1 MSKKEIC
8 VPTGLKKF
16 KDLLSD
22 YNVSS
27 GDLEVTIKQWLNKGN
42 EWTKDTDDDLKSFL
56 DNHYKV
62 ISSNFFNSKSLFNK
76 AHSLWEEIDNNFVTK
91 SKLKAKKVYNTYVE
105 SFGEDNVILHETQNG
120 EYAVKVAEPI
130 YKKSTTSNKNVNTL
144 VSKIISGGQTGV
156 DTIGLQVARELGIET
171 GGTAPK
177 GFLREKGIDKED
189 ISSYNLVEITD
200 EEQADYTKRK
210 GKTDPFTGRTELNV
224 RNSDG
229 TVYFY
234 TSDDKAGM
242 LATKRSADDWN
253 KPFITN
259 PTAEQ
264 LKQWIIDND
273 IKTLNVAGNR
283 GSKLAK
289 DNNVAEVLKEA
300 LLNSEVKSE
309 EYKWSRTA
317 KDSYEVSSQG
327 DKRFSALNAKFKK
340 GTIIDGVDV
349 SGKTIEDVYQSVVKK
364 SGKGKA
370 PAKSSRL
377 SLTNTDNFSTT
388 FRNFPEGVTNVFYN
402 ADDKV
407 PRVIFTAPNGEVGQI
422 TYDNKWRISRKQK
435 NSKGEEVFYNEMMSP
450 EDVDKV
456 VSRFIPS
463 KFREYVESGQIN
475 KDNSKDFQDNKGRV
489 QNFFREN
496 YNIHLINEYFFEKG
510 KHETFEDFSYYEG
523 YLPLWQE
530 WAKQNPEL
538 IEELRE
544 KSKGKTLTDKFAS
557 TRVSQARALADILN
571 SKPSSI
577 SSISN
582 INSNKEITLSTSGYK
597 KGDPQKNTTTD
608 FVFTENAEAYI
619 VSKYTASKGTDTVLP
634 SLMVKALS
642 EFPYHGKAKLNVS
655 DVNGTNQAGIRTDSK
670 GNISPNA
677 YGIVVKKYQQDA
689 NGKFVAKEGQFQDT
703 DEDFN
708 LFVELNED
716 MFKRLSESKNTKVVF
731 PTQMGLGKAAL
742 PKKFVKWLQNQLS
755 ERFGISSTIEKNQ
768 RSDYDGY
775 GLKLNST
782 SSNNVTIDSEYF
794 NVSNLEN
801 SKRQSYAEPI
811 TNSWGPIIDVRPFT
825 NKDFEQN
832 SMLGLPYD
840 MVVTF
845 KNGEKIFISPKSGMA
860 DTNNVIKLRNDNGLK
875 DFRTFIGFNYLL
887 EQYFKDNIESLS
899 KLNWTSKMSEMN
911 KDVREGDYDSSK
923 DAFAGTPFKSIPNST
938 SSRQEE
944 VIEETDLLQES
955 EELLNKIIK
964 DSETN
969 IKKHENFDKEGIEGS
984 HTYLIKRGKDWVP
997 VDTSVTQLVHGK
1009 VDMGAWGLPSSAL
1022 GNTVDRFTRE
1032 YFEGKDVLKSDIPN
1046 LNKKDKRSLKGDL
1059 DKLSQYFDEKFGKGN
1074 YKVVTKEFPIAGKYT
1089 VINKNDE
1096 AEVKTIAGTMDM
1108 IIYDNEGNFYILDM
1122 KTSRS
1127 SFDDNKINN
1136 YSKQLEIYKAILEAN
1151 YPELKGKIK
1160 DLMLIRFDVGY
1171 PTPLGERDKYGE
1183 GEAVYESADL
1193 AEGEDK
1199 DTLWIEDEDGNL
1211 LAIEDSEYYIAPR
1224 LHISPED
1231 ALYKTNKVDM
1241 KHEFE
1246 ALTAEEK
1253 ELIKEEFSF
1262 NESGE
1267 QLKEDDVETGEEVD
1281 NIQTTSLYNN
1291 PMLSASERMFLSNN
1305 VMNLT
1310 SYIITHLQ
1318 TNIDANNYY
1327 FGDRYSREN
1336 FTLMSRQ
1343 DIINTIGIGRIFDY
1357 IRETYYNPENRN
1369 DIDDFDVLDKL
1380 QIAYDNW
1387 GALTKSAYAKLITL
1401 EGVTVID
1408 TRPEDITRD
1417 DLDDNTLNDM
1427 ESASMEEK
1435 EIEYWQL
1442 GQRQISAK
1450 SSLSGDIRR
1459 VFEKLQV
1466 TDSEGNP
1473 VLDKYGYGFPT
1484 FVDSGEA
1491 VNKILDWVREATTM
1505 EEMESILSDMQESYT
1520 WVKAILEKIQ
1530 EEPFRSQFFQNFRK
1544 DFTQYSIITVE
1555 NGEDGSKKYVNH
1567 IINTKGASKV
1577 VLEGVINAY
1586 KSGLLTDIIIPIKG
1600 DIEGRGKVNVRK
1612 VTELKKINNSLL
1624 DKLHEAHEDK
1634 RLKTALS
1641 KAYPQIVTLLKSL
1654 GIDTNTQILKDAFSS
1669 DYSRKQEDSTNYFKV
1684 LSSIDYILDGVLSQK
1699 DNTEYSPIKKG
1710 EDGNVYGDYKKIVRT
1725 LSKYIQ
1731 DSIESS
1737 TYENGKMHYSF
1748 TTPSYM
1754 GKLVTNLKDAA
1765 MNPEKFE
1772 SFMEE
1777 EYGSYKWFKNGK
1789 TWNNEWLRLLNTGK
1803 EYKEGLEHKVQLSFD
1818 GTPYTE
1824 LSELGYTLSLLH
1836 EYFYDNKGA
1845 KRWAWYRI
1853 PILANKPSSEFLRFK
1868 RYSGKKYKRE
1878 ITNGLMKVFNQE
1890 VMRMRTVLERAVNP
1904 DVQKIGVK
1912 EKITFDIKDSKL
1924 KIKNKKG
1931 KEVLNTKLIKKL
1943 NAIKNGE
1950 KGTLTLEDLVK
1961 DGKLVFE
1968 GSGAEFKFLS
1978 ALNNNI
1984 INKDAL
1990 GQLIVDKLNGVEVD
2004 EDTLEKE
2011 LREAIESY
2019 MDVQVQSEIKNWER
2033 IGLFDTVKSSKKD
2046 AKPKFKYADFM
2057 GSTREEIEASLEEY
2071 VWNDMFA
2078 TINIIELTATDLAYY
2093 RNIEDFQKRYSQVH
2107 APSMRLNVSARDAN
2121 GNLYSSDGKERTMYL
2136 RDNVAVSEIIPIVSN
2151 IFDNKI
2157 KNLKGEE
2164 QKNMKIMKALILKSF
2179 EEVNVADAQGYSS
2192 PTSYRKKMGMMGKWT
2207 SDMETAYNRI
2217 KSGDFNVNDLG
2228 VVWQPLKPFVYSQ
2241 IRKSSGASTMS
2252 ELKVPVQNKN
2262 SEYLLVLADAIIRGG
2277 NKVSKLTAIF
2287 DFMEDSAYDGR
2298 VSKDGKVIKE
2308 GIYNGRGIDTIQFES
2323 AVNSGSLG
2331 AVDLNS
2337 ASSYDEVKSILEKA
2351 AYYNADKSESA
2362 DNDMDIY
2369 NDQFVHTI
2377 SFEDYGIQQEVPAHL
2392 VDHSQ
2397 LMGSQVR
2404 ILSISD
2410 ITEGTKF
2417 DVRGKE
2423 LTDTQLKEEYQNLI
2437 AENIRDSF
2445 NQLVEDFN
2453 LKGTKKEKN
2462 IAISKLLKEAIQKDQ
2477 RYGADLLRACSLN
2490 SKGEFTIPLSDPIQS
2505 IRIQQLINSIIKS
2518 RINKQKVKGG
2528 PVVQASVFGLSDDL
2542 SIKFKDNNGNF
2553 IETLSEFAE
2562 KRGLDKNDKETHEKY
2577 SNFVKEMN
2585 GSLAYFECYMPVP
2598 SKELEMA
2605 LTKYDENGH
2614 AYLMSMEEAVEKGI
2628 ITEEMR
2634 KAIGYRIPTEDKYS
2648 IQPLRIKGFLPKAA
2662 GEAIMLPK
2670 EITTL
2675 AGSDFDIDKIYIML
2689 KTFVVNSPK
2698 VDYKKVNSA
2707 FTKYLT
2713 SRGFTKEA
2721 VREYVYGNPN
2731 KGISSI
2737 KDYIM
2742 KIEKG
2747 VSFGTEINGE
2757 FVEDEKGLEIFD
2769 WYKANKNKIMTS
2781 YSFEEETSLD
2791 NRDGR
2796 NNRIFD
2802 LQWSVLTNLDT
2813 MDKMF
2818 NPGSFD
2824 VQKKSARIINVLKN
2838 NPKYTY
2844 EELSKM
2850 SLEELDKL
2858 SESGSKNNIVFS
2870 STQVYF
2876 HKQNMTAG
2884 KLIGIFANNNTSH
2897 AFLSM
2902 QNISLKLDEGFTF
2915 DGYTVDSTTNNKLDA
2930 LKAKDGSLISKNIA
2944 GFLAASVDAVK
2955 DPVLNFM
2962 NLNTFTANTAML
2974 LARLGF
2980 SSDSIGLFLTQP
2992 IIEDVTREYFKRS
3005 NEGYT
3010 SIDDVIK
3017 DFLPKDKGLI
3027 ESMQKNLHNVPFTKE
3042 QLAKGISTKGK
3053 DESFQISSLLLF
3065 QKLANIAQDL
3075 NTLTFLTKFNSVT
3088 NAVGPTIADT
3098 LVMNERYKK
3107 FIDGMNEGTMPFSED
3122 AVHIIENSPILE
3134 AFYDTTLGDG
3144 GASELIF
3151 KDYFPQYTETFKLV
3165 LERLRRTTKGSL
3177 DSKTINKLV
3186 NDFILY
3192 KLTLGSNPVL
3202 DSSEENRK
3210 KFMLNFTSEY
3220 SKRANGIVD
3229 NDLLNIII
3237 LKGKDSRCP
3246 VPTLEAKTGGYSS
3259 DIQERVK
3266 NGWSNLVL
3274 NPSTREL
3281 GSDLF
3286 FYNIFRSGFGYSPK
3300 TFGHLAS
3307 VDVKLNVDGYV
3318 DTISNVEFNNDI
3330 VSIEDF
3336 LYMFRRNHTRDFKL
3350 VPRLE
3355 ANDNVDV
3362 STSSNRRGES
3372 SITFSFDKSK
3382 SGMNS
3387 IVISEGEETVWAPVI
3402 EFEGTIYMNP
3412 KQSGSSVTYIETT
3425 PLGNTN
3431 NFLEYDGNSGAYM
3444 KSVFSKSS
3452 LKEREKDNEVRKETP
3467 SEPEKVKVT
3476 KVTNKDI
3483 SKVINTIW
3491 GGKEFIEAYKTAE
3504 SNTGTEEEWANLLTD
3519 IVKKHMKLDRNS
3531 NYTETIYNKVMNAIK
3546 ENC

>member
-16 KDLLSD
+16 KDLLSI

-42 EWTKDTDDDLKSFL
+42 EWTEATDNDLKLFL
-56 DNHYKV
+56 DSHYKV
-62 ISSNFFNSKSLFNK
+62 VSSNLFNSKSLFNK
-76 AHSLWEEIDNNFVTK
+76 AHSLWEEIDNNFITK

-105 SFGEDNVILHETQNG
+105 SFGENNVILYETQNG

-130 YKKSTTSNKNVNTL
+130 YKKSTISNKKTSTL
-144 VSKIISGGQTGV
+144 VSRIISGGQTGV
-156 DTIGLQVARELGIET
+156 DTIGLQVAKELGIET

-177 GFLREKGIDKED
+177 GFLREKGIDNED

-264 LKQWIIDND
+264 LKQWIIDNN

-283 GSKLAK
+283 GSKLSK
-289 DNNVAEVLKEA
+289 DNNVAKVLKEA
-300 LLNSEVKSE
+300 LLNNEVKFE
-309 EYKWSRTA
+309 EYKWGRTD
-317 KDSYEVSSQG
+317 KDSYEVSTAG

-340 GTIIDGVDV
+340 GTIIDDIDV
-349 SGKTIEDVYQSVVKK
+349 SGRTIEDVYQSVVKK

-370 PAKSSRL
+370 PSIDSILNPLSTDEQGHPLWVITPEMPKDLVNKVVEYSTL
-377 SLTNTDNFSTT
+377 NGKSLT
-388 FRNFPEGVTNVFYN
+388 
-402 ADDKV
+402 K
-407 PRVIFTAPNGEVGQI
+407 
-422 TYDNKWRISRKQK
+422 
-435 NSKGEEVFYNEMMSP
+435 EE
-450 EDVDKV
+450 
-456 VSRFIPS
+456 
-463 KFREYVESGQIN
+463 
-475 KDNSKDFQDNKGRV
+475 
-489 QNFFREN
+489 
-496 YNIHLINEYFFEKG
+496 
-510 KHETFEDFSYYEG
+510 FEDFSYYEG

-571 SKPSSI
+571 SK
-577 SSISN
+577 
-582 INSNKEITLSTSGYK
+582 
-597 KGDPQKNTTTD
+597 
-608 FVFTENAEAYI
+608 
-619 VSKYTASKGTDTVLP
+619 
-634 SLMVKALS
+634 
-642 EFPYHGKAKLNVS
+642 S
-655 DVNGTNQAGIRTDSK
+655 D
-670 GNISPNA
+670 
-677 YGIVVKKYQQDA
+677 
-689 NGKFVAKEGQFQDT
+689 
-703 DEDFN
+703 
-708 LFVELNED
+708 
-716 MFKRLSESKNTKVVF
+716 
-731 PTQMGLGKAAL
+731 
-742 PKKFVKWLQNQLS
+742 
-755 ERFGISSTIEKNQ
+755 
-768 RSDYDGY
+768 
-775 GLKLNST
+775 
-782 SSNNVTIDSEYF
+782 
-794 NVSNLEN
+794 
-801 SKRQSYAEPI
+801 
-811 TNSWGPIIDVRPFT
+811 
-825 NKDFEQN
+825 
-832 SMLGLPYD
+832 
-840 MVVTF
+840 
-845 KNGEKIFISPKSGMA
+845 
-860 DTNNVIKLRNDNGLK
+860 
-875 DFRTFIGFNYLL
+875 
-887 EQYFKDNIESLS
+887 
-899 KLNWTSKMSEMN
+899 
-911 KDVREGDYDSSK
+911 
-923 DAFAGTPFKSIPNST
+923 ST
-938 SSRQEE
+938 SSRQEEVTIDEVLEE

-984 HTYLIKRGKDWVP
+984 HTYLIKKGKDWVS

-1032 YFEGKDVLKSDIPN
+1032 YFEGKDVLKSNIPN
-1046 LNKKDKRSLKGDL
+1046 LSKKDKRSLKSDL

-1089 VINKNDE
+1089 VINKNGE

-1193 AEGEDK
+1193 SEGEDK

-1211 LAIEDSEYYIAPR
+1211 LAIEDSEYYTAPR

-1246 ALTAEEK
+1246 ALTTEEK

-1262 NESGE
+1262 NESEE
-1267 QLKEDDVETGEEVD
+1267 QTNEDNVETGEEVD

-1291 PMLSASERMFLSNN
+1291 PILSASERMFLANN

-1318 TNIDANNYY
+1318 TNRDANNYY
-1327 FGDRYSREN
+1327 FGDRYSRED

-1357 IRETYYNPENRN
+1357 IRETYYNPDNRS

-1417 DLDDNTLNDM
+1417 DLDDNTLDDM
-1427 ESASMEEK
+1427 DSASMEEK

-1450 SSLSGDIRR
+1450 SSLSGEIRR

-1466 TDSEGNP
+1466 TDSEGRP

-1505 EEMESILSDMQESYT
+1505 EEMESILSDMQESYP
-1520 WVKAILEKIQ
+1520 WVKVIIEKIQ

-1555 NGEDGSKKYVNH
+1555 NGEDGSKRYVNH

-1577 VLEGVINAY
+1577 VLEGVVNAY

-1600 DIEGRGKVNVRK
+1600 DIEGRGKVNVSK
-1612 VTELKKINNSLL
+1612 VKEFKKLNDSLL
-1624 DKLHEAHEDK
+1624 DKLHDAHENK

-1641 KAYPQIVTLLKSL
+1641 KVYPQIVTLLKSL
-1654 GIDTNTQILKDAFSS
+1654 GIDTNTQVLKDAFSS
-1669 DYSRKQEDSTNYFKV
+1669 DYSKKQETSTNYFKV
-1684 LSSIDYILDGVLSQK
+1684 LSSIDYILDGILSQK
-1699 DNTEYSPIKKG
+1699 DNTEYSPVKKG
-1710 EDGNVYGDYKKIVRT
+1710 EDGNVYGDYKKIVNT

-1754 GKLVTNLKDAA
+1754 GKLITNLRDAA
-1765 MNPEKFE
+1765 ANPEKFE
-1772 SFMEE
+1772 AFMEE

-1789 TWNNEWLRLLNTGK
+1789 TWNNEWLKLLNTGK
-1803 EYKEGLEHKVQLSFD
+1803 EYKEGLEHKVQLSFN

-1878 ITNGLMKVFNQE
+1878 ITNGLIKVFNQE
-1890 VMRMRTVLERAVNP
+1890 VMRMKTVLERAVNP

-1912 EKITFDIKDSKL
+1912 EKITFDIKDSQL

-1961 DGKLVFE
+1961 DGKLVFG

-1984 INKDAL
+1984 INKDTL

-2019 MDVQVQSEIKNWER
+2019 MDAQVQSEIKNWER

-2046 AKPKFKYADFM
+2046 AKPKFKYADFI
-2057 GSTREEIEASLEEY
+2057 GSTREEIELSLEEY

-2107 APSMRLNVSARDAN
+2107 APSMRLNVTARDAN
-2121 GNLYSSDGKERTMYL
+2121 GNLYSADEGGKHYERTMYL
-2136 RDNVAVSEIIPIVSN
+2136 KDNVAVSEIIPIVSN

-2207 SDMETAYNRI
+2207 NDMETAYNRI

-2262 SEYLLVLADAIIRGG
+2262 SEYLLILADAIIRGG

-2308 GIYNGRGIDTIQFES
+2308 GVYNGRGIDTIQFES

-2351 AYYNADKSESA
+2351 AYYNTDKSESA

-2417 DVRGKE
+2417 DVRGEE

-2445 NQLVEDFN
+2445 NQLIEDFK

-2528 PVVQASVFGLSDDL
+2528 PVVQASMYGLSDEL
-2542 SIKFKDNNGNF
+2542 EIVWKD
-2553 IETLSEFAE
+2553 
-2562 KRGLDKNDKETHEKY
+2562 KDKGIID
-2577 SNFVKEMN
+2577 
-2585 GSLAYFECYMPVP
+2585 YFECYMPVP

-2628 ITEEMR
+2628 VTEEMR

-2721 VREYVYGNPN
+2721 VRDYVYGNTN

-2737 KDYIM
+2737 KDYII
-2742 KIEKG
+2742 KIQKG
-2747 VSFGTEINGE
+2747 ISFGTENAQGE
-2757 FVEDEKGLEIFD
+2757 YVEDEKGLEIYD
-2769 WYKANKNKIMTS
+2769 WYMANKDKIMTS
-2781 YSFEEETSLD
+2781 YSFEEETSLN

-2824 VQKKSARIINVLKN
+2824 TQKKSARIINVLKN
-2838 NPKYTY
+2838 NPSYTY

-2850 SLEELDKL
+2850 SLGELDKL

-2902 QNISLKLDEGFTF
+2902 QNISLKLEDGFTF

-3027 ESMQKNLHNVPFTKE
+3027 ESMQKNLPSVSFTKE
-3042 QLAKGISTKGK
+3042 QLAKGISTKGN

-3107 FIDGMNEGTMPFSED
+3107 FIDGMNEGTLPFSEE
-3122 AVHIIENSPILE
+3122 AINIIENSPILE

-3151 KDYFPQYTETFKLV
+3151 RDYFPQYTETFKLV

-3202 DSSEENRK
+3202 NSSEENRK

-3220 SKRANGIVD
+3220 SKKANGIVD
-3229 NDLLNIII
+3229 NDLLNIIV
-3237 LKGKDSRCP
+3237 LKGKDAKCP
-3246 VPTLEAKTGGYSS
+3246 VPTLEAKTGGYST

-3362 STSSNRRGES
+3362 STSSKRGES

-3382 SGMNS
+3382 SGMNP
-3387 IVISEGEETVWAPVI
+3387 IIISEGEETVWAPVI

-3431 NFLEYDGNSGAYM
+3431 NFLEYDGNSGASM
-3444 KSVFSKSS
+3444 KSVFGKNI
-3452 LKEREKDNEVRKETP
+3452 LTENENENGIGKKVP
-3467 SEPEKVKVT
+3467 SEPEKKKEVKII
-3476 KVTNKDI
+3476 NKDI
-3483 SKVINTIW
+3483 NKVINTIW
-3491 GGKEFIEAYKTAE
+3491 GGKEFMEAYKTAS
-3504 SNTGTEEEWANLLTD
+3504 SNTGTEEEWADLLTD

-3531 NYTETIYNKVMNAIK
+3531 TYTETIYNKVMNAIK
-3546 ENC
+3546 ENCQ

>member
-1 MSKKEIC
+1 MSKKDIC

-16 KDLLSD
+16 KDLLSN

-42 EWTKDTDDDLKSFL
+42 EWTKDTDNALKTFL
-56 DNHYKV
+56 DSHYKV
-62 ISSNFFNSKSLFNK
+62 TSSNFFNSKSLFNK

-91 SKLKAKKVYNTYVE
+91 SKIKAKKVYSTYVE

-120 EYAVKVAEPI
+120 EYAIKVAEPI
-130 YKKSTTSNKNVNTL
+130 YKKSTTNNKKTSAL

-189 ISSYNLVEITD
+189 ISSYNLIEITD

-289 DNNVAEVLKEA
+289 DNNVAKVLKEA
-300 LLNSEVKSE
+300 LSTTRNYNKKVKGENISSKGSQFAKLLTNIGNNLKV
-309 EYKWSRTA
+309 EYK
-317 KDSYEVSSQG
+317 
-327 DKRFSALNAKFKK
+327 
-340 GTIIDGVDV
+340 
-349 SGKTIEDVYQSVVKK
+349 GK
-364 SGKGKA
+364 
-370 PAKSSRL
+370 
-377 SLTNTDNFSTT
+377 T
-388 FRNFPEGVTNVFYN
+388 FRNAEHAYQTWKSGEFDKDAYN
-402 ADDKV
+402 STSFKPVGKKKV
-407 PRVIFTAPNGEVGQI
+407 NKNLNYQIMVEIITAKLQ
-422 TYDNKWRISRKQK
+422 Q
-435 NSKGEEVFYNEMMSP
+435 
-450 EDVDKV
+450 
-456 VSRFIPS
+456 
-463 KFREYVESGQIN
+463 
-475 KDNSKDFQDNKGRV
+475 
-489 QNFFREN
+489 
-496 YNIHLINEYFFEKG
+496 H
-510 KHETFEDFSYYEG
+510 
-523 YLPLWQE
+523 
-530 WAKQNPEL
+530 PEL
-538 IEELRE
+538 IDGIKERGGLDYINNSTHNVIGDSYWET
-544 KSKGKTLTDKFAS
+544 SGQNKFI
-557 TRVSQARALADILN
+557 QALADAYYN
-571 SKPSSI
+571 SI
-577 SSISN
+577 SSTSN
-582 INSNKEITLSTSGYK
+582 NTSNKEVTLSTSGYK
-597 KGDPQKNTTTD
+597 KGDPQKNTTTN

-619 VSKYTASKGTDTVLP
+619 VSTNI
-634 SLMVKALS
+634 SLDKVPN
-642 EFPYHGKAKLNVS
+642 FPNQGRTKLNVS

-703 DEDFN
+703 KEDFN

-716 MFKRLSESKNTKVVF
+716 MFQRLSESKNTKIVF

-742 PKKFVKWLQNQLS
+742 PKRFAEWLQIQLS

-768 RSDYDGY
+768 RADYDGY
-775 GLKLNST
+775 GLRL
-782 SSNNVTIDSEYF
+782 
-794 NVSNLEN
+794 
-801 SKRQSYAEPI
+801 
-811 TNSWGPIIDVRPFT
+811 
-825 NKDFEQN
+825 
-832 SMLGLPYD
+832 
-840 MVVTF
+840 
-845 KNGEKIFISPKSGMA
+845 
-860 DTNNVIKLRNDNGLK
+860 
-875 DFRTFIGFNYLL
+875 
-887 EQYFKDNIESLS
+887 
-899 KLNWTSKMSEMN
+899 
-911 KDVREGDYDSSK
+911 
-923 DAFAGTPFKSIPNST
+923 NST
-938 SSRQEE
+938 SSRQEVVSKDEVLEE

-955 EELLNKIIK
+955 EELLNRIIK

-969 IKKHENFDKEGIEGS
+969 IKKHENFDKEGVEGS
-984 HTYLIKRGKDWVP
+984 HTYLIKNGKDWIP

-1009 VDMGAWGLPSSAL
+1009 VNMGAWGLPSSAL

-1046 LNKKDKRSLKGDL
+1046 LSKKDKRSLKSDL

-1074 YKVVTKEFPIAGKYT
+1074 YKVVTKEFPIVGKYT
-1089 VINKNDE
+1089 VINKNGE

-1127 SFDDNKINN
+1127 SFNDNKINN

-1171 PTPLGERDKYGE
+1171 PTPLGEKDKYGE

-1193 AEGEDK
+1193 SEGEDK
-1199 DTLWIEDEDGNL
+1199 DTLWIEDEDGSL
-1211 LAIEDSEYYIAPR
+1211 LAIEDSEYYTAPR

-1246 ALTAEEK
+1246 ALTTEEK

-1262 NESGE
+1262 NENEE
-1267 QLKEDDVETGEEVD
+1267 QTNEDDVETGEEID

-1291 PMLSASERMFLSNN
+1291 PLLSASERMFLANN

-1318 TNIDANNYY
+1318 TNRDANNYY
-1327 FGDRYSREN
+1327 FGDRYSRED

-1343 DIINTIGIGRIFDY
+1343 DIINTIGISRIFDY
-1357 IRETYYNPENRN
+1357 IRETYYNPDNRS

-1401 EGVTVID
+1401 EGITVID

-1427 ESASMEEK
+1427 DSASMEEK

-1450 SSLSGDIRR
+1450 SSLSGEIKR

-1466 TDSEGNP
+1466 TNSEGEP

-1491 VNKILDWVREATTM
+1491 VNKILDWVRDATTM
-1505 EEMESILSDMQESYT
+1505 EEMENILEDMQESYT

-1555 NGEDGSKKYVNH
+1555 NGEDGSRKYVNH

-1577 VLEGVINAY
+1577 VLEGVVNAY

-1600 DIEGRGKVNVRK
+1600 DIEGRGKVNISK
-1612 VTELKKINNSLL
+1612 VKELKKLNDSLL
-1624 DKLHEAHEDK
+1624 DRLHDAHENK
-1634 RLKTALS
+1634 RMKTTLS

-1654 GIDTNTQILKDAFSS
+1654 GIDTNTQVLKDAFSS
-1669 DYSRKQEDSTNYFKV
+1669 DYNKKQEASTNYFKV
-1684 LSSIDYILDGVLSQK
+1684 LSSVDYILDGILSQK
-1699 DNTEYSPIKKG
+1699 DNTEYSPVKKG
-1710 EDGNVYGDYKKIVRT
+1710 EDGNVYGDYKKIVNT
-1725 LSKYIQ
+1725 LSKYLQ

-1754 GKLVTNLKDAA
+1754 GKLITNLRDAA
-1765 MNPEKFE
+1765 ANSEKFE
-1772 SFMEE
+1772 AFMEE

-1789 TWNNEWLRLLNTGK
+1789 TWNNEWLKLLNTGK
-1803 EYKEGLEHKVQLSFD
+1803 EYKEGLEHKVQLSFN

-1836 EYFYDNKGA
+1836 EYFYNNKGT
-1845 KRWAWYRI
+1845 KKWAWYRI

-1878 ITNGLMKVFNQE
+1878 ITNGLIKVFNQE
-1890 VMRMRTVLERAVNP
+1890 VMRMKTVLERAVNP
-1904 DVQKIGVK
+1904 DIQKIGVK
-1912 EKITFDIKDSKL
+1912 EKVTFDINDSKL

-1931 KEVLNTKLIKKL
+1931 KEVLNTKLVKKL

-2004 EDTLEKE
+2004 EDVLESK

-2019 MDVQVQSEIKNWER
+2019 MDVQVQSEIANWER
-2033 IGLFDTVKSSKKD
+2033 IGLFDTIKSSRKD

-2093 RNIEDFQKRYSQVH
+2093 KNIEDFQKRYSQVH
-2107 APSMRLNVSARDAN
+2107 APSMRLNISARDTK
-2121 GNLYSSDGKERTMYL
+2121 GNLYSADGKERTMYL
-2136 RDNVAVSEIIPIVSN
+2136 KDNVTVSEIIPIVSN

-2164 QKNMKIMKALILKSF
+2164 QKNMKMMKTLILKSF

-2262 SEYLLVLADAIIRGG
+2262 SEYLLILADAIMRGG
-2277 NKVSKLTAIF
+2277 NKTSKLTAIF

-2308 GIYNGRGIDTIQFES
+2308 GVYNGRGIDTVQFES

-2331 AVDLNS
+2331 AIDLNS

-2351 AYYNADKSESA
+2351 AYYNSDKSESA

-2392 VDHSQ
+2392 ADHSQ

-2417 DVRGKE
+2417 DVRGEE

-2445 NQLVEDFN
+2445 NQLIEDFK

-2462 IAISKLLKEAIQKDQ
+2462 IAISKLLKKAIQKDQ

-2528 PVVQASVFGLSDDL
+2528 PVVQASMFGLSDEL
-2542 SIKFKDNNGNF
+2542 EIVWKD
-2553 IETLSEFAE
+2553 
-2562 KRGLDKNDKETHEKY
+2562 KDKGIID
-2577 SNFVKEMN
+2577 
-2585 GSLAYFECYMPVP
+2585 YFECYMPIP
-2598 SKELEMA
+2598 SKELEIA

-2698 VDYKKVNSA
+2698 VDYKKVNYA

-2713 SRGFTKEA
+2713 SKGFTKEA
-2721 VREYVYGNPN
+2721 VRDYVYGNTN

-2742 KIEKG
+2742 KIEKDI
-2747 VSFGTEINGE
+2747 SFGTEIKGE
-2757 FVEDEKGLEIFD
+2757 FVEDEKGLEIYD
-2769 WYKANKNKIMTS
+2769 WYIANKNKIMTS

-2824 VQKKSARIINVLKN
+2824 TQKKSARIINVLKS

-2858 SESGSKNNIVFS
+2858 SESSSKNNIVFS

-3027 ESMQKNLHNVPFTKE
+3027 ESMQKTLHNVSFTKE

-3107 FIDGMNEGTMPFSED
+3107 FIDGMNEGTLPFNEE
-3122 AVHIIENSPILE
+3122 AINIIENSPILE

-3151 KDYFPQYTETFKLV
+3151 RDYFPQYTETFKLV

-3192 KLTLGSNPVL
+3192 KLTLGNNPIL
-3202 DSSEENRK
+3202 DGSKENRK

-3220 SKRANGIVD
+3220 SKKANGIVD

-3237 LKGKDSRCP
+3237 MKGKDAKCP
-3246 VPTLEAKTGGYSS
+3246 VPTLEAKTGGYST

-3274 NPSTREL
+3274 NPSTRKL

-3336 LYMFRRNHTRDFKL
+3336 LYMFRRNHTKDFKL
-3350 VPRLE
+3350 VPKLE

-3362 STSSNRRGES
+3362 DTSKNRKGES
-3372 SITFSFDKSK
+3372 SITFSFDKHK

-3402 EFEGTIYMNP
+3402 EFEGTIYMSP
-3412 KQSGSSVTYIETT
+3412 KQSGSSVTYTETT

-3431 NFLEYDGNSGAYM
+3431 NFLEYDGNSGASM
-3444 KSVFSKSS
+3444 KSVFGKSI
-3452 LKEREKDNEVRKETP
+3452 LTENENENGIGKKVP
-3467 SEPEKVKVT
+3467 SEPEKKKEVKI
-3476 KVTNKDI
+3476 TNKDI
-3483 SKVINTIW
+3483 NKVINNIW
-3491 GGKEFIEAYKTAE
+3491 GDKEYKEAYKTALN
-3504 SNTGTEEEWANLLTD
+3504 NTGTEEEWANLLTD

-3546 ENC
+3546 ENCQ

>member
-1 MSKKEIC
+1 MSNKKIC
-8 VPTGLKKF
+8 ISTGLKKF
-16 KDLLSD
+16 KDLLSA

-27 GDLEVTIKQWLNKGN
+27 GDLEVAIKQWINRGN
-42 EWTKDTDDDLKSFL
+42 EWTEDTEGVLKSFL
-56 DNHYKV
+56 DDYYKV
-62 ISSNFFNSKSLFNK
+62 TSSNFFDSKSLYEK
-76 AHSLWEEIDNNFVTK
+76 AHSLWEEIDNNFSTK
-91 SKLKAKKVYNTYVE
+91 SKLKAKKVYSTYVE
-105 SFGEDNVILHETQNG
+105 IFGEDNVVLYETEDNN
-120 EYAVKVAEPI
+120 YAVRVAEPL
-130 YKKSTTSNKNVNTL
+130 YKKSTTST
-144 VSKIISGGQTGV
+144 T
-156 DTIGLQVARELGIET
+156 
-171 GGTAPK
+171 
-177 GFLREKGIDKED
+177 
-189 ISSYNLVEITD
+189 
-200 EEQADYTKRK
+200 
-210 GKTDPFTGRTELNV
+210 
-224 RNSDG
+224 
-229 TVYFY
+229 
-234 TSDDKAGM
+234 
-242 LATKRSADDWN
+242 
-253 KPFITN
+253 
-259 PTAEQ
+259 
-264 LKQWIIDND
+264 
-273 IKTLNVAGNR
+273 
-283 GSKLAK
+283 
-289 DNNVAEVLKEA
+289 
-300 LLNSEVKSE
+300 KSE
-309 EYKWSRTA
+309 IYNWSRTA
-317 KDSYEVSSQG
+317 ENSYEGSSQG
-327 DKRFSALNAKFKK
+327 DKRFSALYAKFKK
-340 GTIIDGVDV
+340 GTIIEGVDV
-349 SGKTIEDVYQSVVKK
+349 SGRTIEDVYQKVIKK

-370 PAKSSRL
+370 PSKDSKLYIGKPKSNPFNITNIDEAK
-377 SLTNTDNFSTT
+377 
-388 FRNFPEGVTNVFYN
+388 RNQYAKDSG
-402 ADDKV
+402 
-407 PRVIFTAPNGEVGQI
+407 
-422 TYDNKWRISRKQK
+422 ISI
-435 NSKGEEVFYNEMMSP
+435 
-450 EDVDKV
+450 DH
-456 VSRFIPS
+456 
-463 KFREYVESGQIN
+463 VESPTD
-475 KDNSKDFQDNKGRV
+475 KDMEDYQFTEIVIVTLNGDRIQVAPKAGFQDLNNVVRTKDIKAIIGI
-489 QNFFREN
+489 NYLLEN
-496 YNIHLINEYFFEKG
+496 YLKSKPLEVNKFGSSVLSEYAKDAYGNNYDAAKDTFQSDYASYIKSINLANLLKEEL
-510 KHETFEDFSYYEG
+510 EDFSYTEG

-538 IEELRE
+538 IEELEE

-571 SKPSSI
+571 SKS
-577 SSISN
+577 
-582 INSNKEITLSTSGYK
+582 
-597 KGDPQKNTTTD
+597 
-608 FVFTENAEAYI
+608 
-619 VSKYTASKGTDTVLP
+619 
-634 SLMVKALS
+634 
-642 EFPYHGKAKLNVS
+642 
-655 DVNGTNQAGIRTDSK
+655 
-670 GNISPNA
+670 
-677 YGIVVKKYQQDA
+677 
-689 NGKFVAKEGQFQDT
+689 
-703 DEDFN
+703 
-708 LFVELNED
+708 
-716 MFKRLSESKNTKVVF
+716 
-731 PTQMGLGKAAL
+731 
-742 PKKFVKWLQNQLS
+742 
-755 ERFGISSTIEKNQ
+755 
-768 RSDYDGY
+768 
-775 GLKLNST
+775 NST
-782 SSNNVTIDSEYF
+782 S
-794 NVSNLEN
+794 
-801 SKRQSYAEPI
+801 P
-811 TNSWGPIIDVRPFT
+811 
-825 NKDFEQN
+825 
-832 SMLGLPYD
+832 
-840 MVVTF
+840 
-845 KNGEKIFISPKSGMA
+845 
-860 DTNNVIKLRNDNGLK
+860 
-875 DFRTFIGFNYLL
+875 
-887 EQYFKDNIESLS
+887 
-899 KLNWTSKMSEMN
+899 
-911 KDVREGDYDSSK
+911 
-923 DAFAGTPFKSIPNST
+923 
-938 SSRQEE
+938 QEE
-944 VIEETDLLQES
+944 VSIDEVLKEAVNESDLLQES

-969 IKKHENFDKEGIEGS
+969 IKKHENFDKEGVEGS
-984 HTYLIKRGKDWVP
+984 HTYLIKKGKDWVP

-1032 YFEGKDVLKSDIPN
+1032 YFEGKDVLKSNIPN
-1046 LNKKDKRSLKGDL
+1046 LSKKDKRSLKSDL

-1089 VINKNDE
+1089 VINKNGE

-1108 IIYDNEGNFYILDM
+1108 IIYDNKGNFYILDM

-1127 SFDDNKINN
+1127 SFDKDKINN

-1151 YPELKGKIK
+1151 YPELKGRIK
-1160 DLMLIRFDVGY
+1160 DLTLIRFDVGY

-1183 GEAVYESADL
+1183 GEAIYEAADL
-1193 AEGEDK
+1193 SEGEDK

-1211 LAIEDSEYYIAPR
+1211 LAIEDSEYYTAPR

-1246 ALTAEEK
+1246 ALTTEEK
-1253 ELIKEEFSF
+1253 ELIEEEFSF
-1262 NESGE
+1262 NGSEEQADKESKD
-1267 QLKEDDVETGEEVD
+1267 LGEEVD
-1281 NIQTTSLYNN
+1281 NIQTNSLYNN
-1291 PMLSASERMFLSNN
+1291 PMLSASERMFLANN

-1318 TNIDANNYY
+1318 TNRDANNYY
-1327 FGDRYSREN
+1327 FGDRYSRED

-1357 IRETYYNPENRN
+1357 IRETYYNPDNRS
-1369 DIDDFDVLDKL
+1369 DIDDFDILDKL

-1417 DLDDNTLNDM
+1417 DLDDNTFDDM

-1450 SSLSGDIRR
+1450 SSLSGEIRR

-1466 TDSEGNP
+1466 IDSEGKP

-1491 VNKILDWVREATTM
+1491 VNKILDWVRDATTM
-1505 EEMESILSDMQESYT
+1505 EEMENILSDMQDSYT
-1520 WVKAILEKIQ
+1520 WVKVILEKIQ

-1555 NGEDGSKKYVNH
+1555 NGENGSKKYVNH

-1577 VLEGVINAY
+1577 VLEGVVNAY

-1600 DIEGRGKVNVRK
+1600 DIEGRGRVNVSK
-1612 VTELKKINNSLL
+1612 VTELKKVNNTLL
-1624 DKLHEAHEDK
+1624 DKLHKAHENK
-1634 RLKTALS
+1634 ALKTALS
-1641 KAYPQIVTLLKSL
+1641 KAYPQMVTLLKSL
-1654 GIDTNTQILKDAFSS
+1654 GIDTNTQVLKDAFSS
-1669 DYSRKQEDSTNYFKV
+1669 DYSRKQEASTNYFKV
-1684 LSSIDYILDGVLSQK
+1684 LSSIDYILDGILSQK
-1699 DNTEYSPIKKG
+1699 DNTEYNPVKKG
-1710 EDGNVYGDYKKIVRT
+1710 EDGNVYSDYKKIVNV

-1748 TTPSYM
+1748 TTPSYI
-1754 GKLVTNLKDAA
+1754 GKLVTNLRDAA

-1777 EYGSYKWFKNGK
+1777 EYGSYKWFKTGK

-1845 KRWAWYRI
+1845 KKWAWYRI

-1890 VMRMRTVLERAVNP
+1890 VMRMKTVLERAVNP

-1912 EKITFDIKDSKL
+1912 EKITFDIKDSQL

-1931 KEVLNTKLIKKL
+1931 EKVANTKLINK
-1943 NAIKNGE
+1943 IKNG
-1950 KGTLTLEDLVK
+1950 KLTLGDLVK

-1984 INKDAL
+1984 INKDSL
-1990 GQLIVDKLNGVEVD
+1990 GQLIVDKLNGIEVD
-2004 EDTLEKE
+2004 EDILENE
-2011 LREAIESY
+2011 LRNAINSY
-2019 MDVQVQSEIKNWER
+2019 MDLQVQSEIKNWER

-2046 AKPKFKYADFM
+2046 AKPKFKYADFL
-2057 GSTREEIEASLEEY
+2057 GSNREEIEASLEEY

-2107 APSMRLNVSARDAN
+2107 APSMRLNVTAKDTD
-2121 GNLYSSDGKERTMYL
+2121 GNLYSADGKERTMYL
-2136 RDNVAVSEIIPIVSN
+2136 KDNVAVSEIIPIVSN

-2228 VVWQPLKPFVYSQ
+2228 IVWQPLKPFVYSQ

-2262 SEYLLVLADAIIRGG
+2262 SEYLLILADAIIRGG

-2298 VSKDGKVIKE
+2298 ISKDGKVIKE
-2308 GIYNGRGIDTIQFES
+2308 GIYNGKGIDTIQFES

-2337 ASSYDEVKSILEKA
+2337 ASTYDEVKSILENA
-2351 AYYNADKSESA
+2351 AYYNADKSESS
-2362 DNDMDIY
+2362 DNDMDRY

-2377 SFEDYGIQQEVPAHL
+2377 SFEDYGVQQEVPAHL

-2410 ITEGTKF
+2410 ITEGTEF
-2417 DVRGKE
+2417 DVRGEK
-2423 LTDTQLKEEYQNLI
+2423 LTDIQLKEEYQNLI

-2445 NQLVEDFN
+2445 NQLIEDFN
-2453 LKGTKKEKN
+2453 LKGTRKQKN

-2490 SKGEFTIPLSDPIQS
+2490 SKGEFIIPLSDPIQS

-2528 PVVQASVFGLSDDL
+2528 PVVQASMFGVSDEL
-2542 SIKFKDNNGNF
+2542 KIVWKD
-2553 IETLSEFAE
+2553 E
-2562 KRGLDKNDKETHEKY
+2562 DKGIID
-2577 SNFVKEMN
+2577 
-2585 GSLAYFECYMPVP
+2585 YFECYMPVP
-2598 SKELEMA
+2598 SKELEIA

-2689 KTFVVNSPK
+2689 KSFVVNSPK

-2713 SRGFTKEA
+2713 SRGLTKEA

-2737 KDYIM
+2737 KDYII
-2742 KIEKG
+2742 KIQKG
-2747 VSFGTEINGE
+2747 ISFSADVQGE
-2757 FVEDEKGLEIFD
+2757 YKEDQKGLEIYD
-2769 WYKANKNKIMTS
+2769 WYIANKDKIMTS

-2802 LQWSVLTNLDT
+2802 LQWSVLTNSDT
-2813 MDKMF
+2813 MVKMF

-2824 VQKKSARIINVLKN
+2824 TQKKSARIINVLKN
-2838 NPKYTY
+2838 NSKYTY
-2844 EELSKM
+2844 DELSKM
-2850 SLEELDKL
+2850 SLDELDKL

-2902 QNISLKLDEGFTF
+2902 QNISLKLEDGFTF
-2915 DGYTVDSTTNNKLDA
+2915 DGYTVDSATNNKLDA

-3005 NEGYT
+3005 NEGYA
-3010 SIDDVIK
+3010 SIDDVIN
-3017 DFLPKDKGLI
+3017 DFLPKDKSLI
-3027 ESMQKNLHNVPFTKE
+3027 ESMKKDLPNISFTKE
-3042 QLAKGISTKGK
+3042 QLAKGISTKGN

-3107 FIDGMNEGTMPFSED
+3107 FIDGMKEGTLPFNDE
-3122 AVHIIENSPILE
+3122 AIHIIENSPILE

-3151 KDYFPQYTETFKLV
+3151 RDYFPQYTETFKLV

-3192 KLTLGSNPVL
+3192 KLTLGANPVL
-3202 DSSEENRK
+3202 DSSEDNRR
-3210 KFMLNFTSEY
+3210 KFMIDFTSDFL
-3220 SKRANGIVD
+3220 KRTDNIVD
-3229 NDLLNIII
+3229 NDLLKVII
-3237 LKGKDSRCP
+3237 LKGRDAKCP
-3246 VPTLEAKTGGYSS
+3246 VPTLEAKTGGYST

-3274 NPSTREL
+3274 NPSTRKL

-3307 VDVKLNVDGYV
+3307 VDVKLNIDNYV

-3336 LYMFRRNHTRDFKL
+3336 LYMFRRNHTKDFKL
-3350 VPRLE
+3350 VPKLE
-3355 ANDNVDV
+3355 ASDNVDV
-3362 STSSNRRGES
+3362 STSKNRKGES
-3372 SITFSFDKSK
+3372 SITFSFDKHK

-3412 KQSGSSVTYIETT
+3412 KQFGSSVTYTETT

-3431 NFLEYDGNSGAYM
+3431 NFLEYDGNSGAFM
-3444 KSVFSKSS
+3444 KTIFEKGS
-3452 LKEREKDNEVRKETP
+3452 LNEREKDSEVKRNVP
-3467 SEPEKVKVT
+3467 SEPEVT
-3476 KVTNKDI
+3476 KTVKITNKDI
-3483 SKVINTIW
+3483 SKVIDTIW
-3491 GGKEFIEAYKTAE
+3491 GSEEYVEAFNIAKN
-3504 SNTGTEEEWANLLTD
+3504 NTGTEEEWADLLTD
-3519 IVKKHMKLDRNS
+3519 IVKKHMKLDINS
-3531 NYTETIYNKVMNAIK
+3531 DYTKTIYNKVMNAIK
-3546 ENC
+3546 ENCQ

>member
-1 MSKKEIC
+1 MSNKEIC
-8 VPTGLKKF
+8 VPITIKAF
-16 KDLLSD
+16 KNLLST
-22 YNVSS
+22 YKVSS
-27 GDLEVTIKQWLNKGN
+27 GDLEVAIKQWINKGN
-42 EWTKDTDDDLKSFL
+42 EWTEDTDNDLKSFL
-56 DNHYKV
+56 DDHYKIV
-62 ISSNFFNSKSLFNK
+62 SSNFFNSKSLYNK
-76 AHSLWEEIDNNFVTK
+76 AHALWEEIDNNFTTK

-105 SFGEDNVILHETQNG
+105 SFGEDNVVLYETQDGN
-120 EYAVKVAEPI
+120 YTVRVAEPI
-130 YKKSTTSNKNVNTL
+130 YKKSTTST
-144 VSKIISGGQTGV
+144 T
-156 DTIGLQVARELGIET
+156 
-171 GGTAPK
+171 
-177 GFLREKGIDKED
+177 
-189 ISSYNLVEITD
+189 
-200 EEQADYTKRK
+200 
-210 GKTDPFTGRTELNV
+210 
-224 RNSDG
+224 
-229 TVYFY
+229 
-234 TSDDKAGM
+234 
-242 LATKRSADDWN
+242 
-253 KPFITN
+253 
-259 PTAEQ
+259 
-264 LKQWIIDND
+264 
-273 IKTLNVAGNR
+273 
-283 GSKLAK
+283 
-289 DNNVAEVLKEA
+289 
-300 LLNSEVKSE
+300 KSE
-309 EYKWSRTA
+309 IYNWGRTA

-327 DKRFSALNAKFKK
+327 DKRFSALYAKFKK
-340 GTIIDGVDV
+340 GTIIEGVDV
-349 SGKTIEDVYQSVVKK
+349 SGRTIEDVYQKVIKK
-364 SGKGKA
+364 SDKGKA
-370 PAKSSRL
+370 PSKDSRL
-377 SLTNTDNFSTT
+377 NLTNTDNFSTT
-388 FRNFPEGVTNVFYN
+388 FKNFPEGVTNVFYN

-435 NSKGEEVFYNEMMSP
+435 NSKGEDVFYSEMMSP
-450 EDVDKV
+450 EDVNKV
-456 VSRFIPS
+456 VSRFIPNE
-463 KFREYVESGQIN
+463 FREYVESGQIN

-530 WAKQNPEL
+530 WAKQNPTL

-571 SKPSSI
+571 SKSSSI
-577 SSISN
+577 PSI
-582 INSNKEITLSTSGYK
+582 NKEVTLSTSGYK

-608 FVFTENAEAYI
+608 FIFTENAEAYI
-619 VSKYTASKGTDTVLP
+619 ASHSFPLEEEPDI
-634 SLMVKALS
+634 
-642 EFPYHGKAKLNVS
+642 EFPYKGKTKLNVS

-716 MFKRLSESKNTKVVF
+716 MFNRLSESKNTKIVF

-742 PKKFVKWLQNQLS
+742 PKRLAKWLQTQLS
-755 ERFGISSTIEKNQ
+755 KRFGISSTIEKNQ

-782 SSNNVTIDSEYF
+782 SS
-794 NVSNLEN
+794 
-801 SKRQSYAEPI
+801 
-811 TNSWGPIIDVRPFT
+811 
-825 NKDFEQN
+825 
-832 SMLGLPYD
+832 
-840 MVVTF
+840 
-845 KNGEKIFISPKSGMA
+845 
-860 DTNNVIKLRNDNGLK
+860 
-875 DFRTFIGFNYLL
+875 
-887 EQYFKDNIESLS
+887 
-899 KLNWTSKMSEMN
+899 
-911 KDVREGDYDSSK
+911 
-923 DAFAGTPFKSIPNST
+923 
-938 SSRQEE
+938 RQEE
-944 VIEETDLLQES
+944 VSIDEVLEKAIEETDLLQES
-955 EELLNKIIK
+955 EELLNRIIK

-969 IKKHENFDKEGIEGS
+969 IKKHENFDKEGVEGS
-984 HTYLIKRGKDWVP
+984 HTYLIKKGKDWVP

-1022 GNTVDRFTRE
+1022 GNTVDRFTRA
-1032 YFEGKDVLKSDIPN
+1032 YFNGEDVLKSNIPN
-1046 LNKKDKRSLKGDL
+1046 LSKKDKRSLKSDL

-1089 VINKNDE
+1089 VINKNGE

-1108 IIYDNEGNFYILDM
+1108 IIYDNKGNFYILDM

-1160 DLMLIRFDVGY
+1160 DLILIRFDVGY

-1183 GEAVYESADL
+1183 GEAVYEAADL
-1193 AEGEDK
+1193 SEGEDK
-1199 DTLWIEDEDGNL
+1199 DTLWIEDEEGNL
-1211 LAIEDSEYYIAPR
+1211 LAIEDSEYYVAPR
-1224 LHISPED
+1224 LHISPEE
-1231 ALYKTNKVDM
+1231 ALYQTNKVDM

-1262 NESGE
+1262 NESEE
-1267 QLKEDDVETGEEVD
+1267 QSKEDNVETGEEID

-1291 PMLSASERMFLSNN
+1291 PMLSASERMFLANN
-1305 VMNLT
+1305 VMSLT

-1318 TNIDANNYY
+1318 TNKDANNYY
-1327 FGDRYSREN
+1327 FGDRYSRED

-1417 DLDDNTLNDM
+1417 DLDDNTLDDM
-1427 ESASMEEK
+1427 EAASMEEK

-1450 SSLSGDIRR
+1450 SSLSGEIRR
-1459 VFEKLQV
+1459 AFEKLQV

-1505 EEMESILSDMQESYT
+1505 EEMESILSDMQESYP
-1520 WVKAILEKIQ
+1520 WVKVILEKIKD
-1530 EEPFRSQFFQNFRK
+1530 EPFRSQFFQNFRK

-1555 NGEDGSKKYVNH
+1555 NGEDGSKRYVNH

-1577 VLEGVINAY
+1577 ILEGVVNAY

-1600 DIEGRGKVNVRK
+1600 DIEGRGKVNVSK
-1612 VTELKKINNSLL
+1612 VTELKELNDSLL
-1624 DKLHEAHEDK
+1624 DKLHEAHENK

-1654 GIDTNTQILKDAFSS
+1654 GIDTNTQVLKDAFAS
-1669 DYSRKQEDSTNYFKV
+1669 DYSRKQEASTNYFKV
-1684 LSSIDYILDGVLSQK
+1684 LSSVDYILDTILSQK
-1699 DNTEYSPIKKG
+1699 ANTEYSPVKKG
-1710 EDGNVYGDYKKIVRT
+1710 EDGNVYGDYKKVVNT

-1754 GKLVTNLKDAA
+1754 GKLITNLRDAT
-1765 MNPEKFE
+1765 MNPDKFE

-1777 EYGSYKWFKNGK
+1777 EYGSYKWFKTGK

-1803 EYKEGLEHKVQLSFD
+1803 EYKEGLEHKVQLSYD
-1818 GTPYTE
+1818 GTSYTE

-1836 EYFYDNKGA
+1836 EYFYDNKGS
-1845 KRWAWYRI
+1845 KKWAWYRI

-1868 RYSGKKYKRE
+1868 RYSGRKYKRD
-1878 ITNGLMKVFNQE
+1878 ITNGLIKVFNQE

-1904 DVQKIGVK
+1904 DIQKIGVK
-1912 EKITFDIKDSKL
+1912 EKITFDIKDSQL
-1924 KIKNKKG
+1924 KTKNKKG
-1931 KEVLNTKLIKKL
+1931 KEVPNTVLINKLKSIKE
-1943 NAIKNGE
+1943 GD

-2004 EDTLEKE
+2004 EEVLEE
-2011 LREAIESY
+2011 SLREAINSY
-2019 MDVQVQSEIKNWER
+2019 MDIQVQSEIANWER
-2033 IGLFDTVKSSKKD
+2033 IGLFDTIKSSKKD
-2046 AKPKFKYADFM
+2046 AKPKFKYADFI
-2057 GSTREEIEASLEEY
+2057 GSTREEIEAALEEY

-2121 GNLYSSDGKERTMYL
+2121 GNLYSADGKERTMYL
-2136 RDNVAVSEIIPIVSN
+2136 RDNIAVSEIIPIVSN

-2262 SEYLLVLADAIIRGG
+2262 SEYLLILADAIIRGG

-2308 GIYNGRGIDTIQFES
+2308 GVYNGRGIDTIQFES

-2351 AYYNADKSESA
+2351 AYYNADKSESS

-2417 DVRGKE
+2417 DVRGEE
-2423 LTDTQLKEEYQNLI
+2423 LTDVQLKEEYQNLI

-2445 NQLVEDFN
+2445 NQLIEDFK

-2462 IAISKLLKEAIQKDQ
+2462 AAISKLLKEAIQKDQ

-2505 IRIQQLINSIIKS
+2505 VRIQQLINSIIKS

-2528 PVVQASVFGLSDDL
+2528 PVVQASIFGMSDDL

-2562 KRGLDKNDKETHEKY
+2562 KRGLDKNEKETHEKY

-2585 GSLAYFECYMPVP
+2585 GSLAYFECYMPIP
-2598 SKELEMA
+2598 SKELEEA

-2675 AGSDFDIDKIYIML
+2675 AGSDFDIDKMYIML
-2689 KTFVVNSPK
+2689 KSFVVNSPK
-2698 VDYKKVNSA
+2698 VDYKKVNSV

-2721 VREYVYGNPN
+2721 VRDYVYGNPN

-2737 KDYIM
+2737 KEYIM

-2747 VSFGTEINGE
+2747 ISFSTEINGE
-2757 FVEDEKGLEIFD
+2757 YVEDEKGLEIYD
-2769 WYKANKNKIMTS
+2769 WYKANENKIMTS

-2802 LQWSVLTNLDT
+2802 LQWAVLTNLDT

-2824 VQKKSARIINVLKN
+2824 TQKKSARIINVLKS

-2915 DGYTVDSTTNNKLDA
+2915 DDYTVDSTTNNKLDA

-3027 ESMQKNLHNVPFTKE
+3027 ESMQKNLHNVSFTKE

-3107 FIDGMNEGTMPFSED
+3107 FIDGMNEGTLPFSEE
-3122 AVHIIENSPILE
+3122 AINIIENSPILE

-3192 KLTLGSNPVL
+3192 KLTLGNNPVL

-3220 SKRANGIVD
+3220 SKKANGIVD

-3237 LKGKDSRCP
+3237 LKGKDAKCP
-3246 VPTLEAKTGGYSS
+3246 VPTLEAKTGGYST

-3350 VPRLE
+3350 VPKLE
-3355 ANDNVDV
+3355 ASDSVDV
-3362 STSSNRRGES
+3362 NTSRGRKGNT
-3372 SITFSFDKSK
+3372 ITFSFDKHK

-3387 IVISEGEETVWAPVI
+3387 IVISEGEDTVWAPVI

-3412 KQSGSSVTYIETT
+3412 KQSGSSVTYTETT

-3431 NFLEYDGNSGAYM
+3431 NFLEYDGNSGAFM
-3444 KSVFSKSS
+3444 KSVFSKNSFNE
-3452 LKEREKDNEVRKETP
+3452 KENENGVGRKVTSEPKKNKET
-3467 SEPEKVKVT
+3467 KI
-3476 KVTNKDI
+3476 TNKDI
-3483 SKVINTIW
+3483 SKVIDTIW
-3491 GGKEFIEAYKTAE
+3491 GGEEYVEAYNETMK
-3504 SNTGTEEEWANLLTD
+3504 NTKTEEEWAEKLTD
-3519 IVKKHMKLDRNS
+3519 IVKKHLNLDRNS
-3531 NYTETIYNKVMNAIK
+3531 SYTDIIYNKVMNTIK
-3546 ENC
+3546 DNCQ